1 MVALMKLVVLLGDGM
16 ADLPLAALQGKT
28 PLQAAKK
35 PNMDLLAKQ
44 GKSGLA
50 QTVPEGFPPGSDV
63 ANLCVMGYAPSQHY
77 TGRAPLEAAAMG
89 VALGEGDIAFRCNF
103 VTIEGGVMLDYSA
116 GHITTEEGRELIEA
130 LQPLMPERRLYA
142 GVSYRNLQVLQAG
155 AKAICTPPHDISDQ
169 SVAEHR
175 PRGPDAELLVRLM
188 EVARPVLAR
197 HPVNQR
203 RIAAGKRP
211 ANAIWLWGQG
221 PAPFMPSFAEKYGL
235 KGAMISAVDLL
246 KGIGRY
252 AGLEVVEVA
261 GATGTIDTN
270 YEGKVQAALEA
281 LKSLDFVYLHIEAPD
296 EAGHEGNTALKV
308 RAIELFDERVVGPV
322 VKGLQKSGQDWRVL
336 LLPDHATPIS
346 IKTHSRDPVPFTI
359 SGTGI
364 VPDGVERF
372 DEQAAKQ
379 GGYGLVEATKLV
391 GIMGKESLT
400 VANFSDPA
408 SQLPIGKAT

>member
-1 MVALMKLVVLLGDGM
+1 MKLVVLLGDGM
-16 ADLPLAALQGKT
+16 ADLPLAALQGRT

-44 GKSGLA
+44 GRSGLA

-63 ANLCVMGYAPSQHY
+63 ANLSVMGYAPSQHY
-77 TGRAPLEAAAMG
+77 SGRAPLEAAAMN
-89 VALGEGDIAFRCNF
+89 VLLGEADIAFRCNF
-103 VTIEGGVMLDYSA
+103 VTIEDGVMLDYSA

-130 LQPLMPERRLYA
+130 LQPVMPQRRLYA
-142 GVSYRNLQVLQAG
+142 GVSYRNLLVLQAG
-155 AKAICTPPHDISDQ
+155 ANAICTPPHDISDQ
-169 SVAEHR
+169 PVSEHL
-175 PRGPDAELLVRLM
+175 PHGSDSEQLIRLM
-188 EVARPVLAR
+188 NAAQPILAC
-197 HPVNQR
+197 HPVNVR

-221 PAPFMPSFAEKYGL
+221 PAPVMPSFAEKYGL

-252 AGLEVVEVA
+252 AGLEVIDVS

-270 YEGKVQAALEA
+270 YEGKVQATLEA
-281 LKSLDFVYLHIEAPD
+281 LKSCDFVYLHIEAPD
-296 EAGHEGNTALKV
+296 EAGHEGNTELKV

-322 VKGLQKSGQDWRVL
+322 VNGLKNCGEDWRVL

-359 SGTGI
+359 TGTGI
-364 VPDGVERF
+364 EADGVKRF
-372 DEQAAKQ
+372 DEDAAKE
-379 GGYGLVEATKLV
+379 GAFGLVEATKLV
-391 GIMGKESLT
+391 GMMMK
-400 VANFSDPA
+400 
-408 SQLPIGKAT
+408 